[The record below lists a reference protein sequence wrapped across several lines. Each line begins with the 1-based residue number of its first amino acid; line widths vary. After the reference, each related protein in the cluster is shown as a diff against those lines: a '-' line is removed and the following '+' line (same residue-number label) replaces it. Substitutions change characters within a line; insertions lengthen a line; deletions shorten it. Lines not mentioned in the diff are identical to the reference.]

1 MKKGCL
7 RAKSRAFSAVI
18 PKGGFAPLRYVPA
31 GTVATPFLEAFA
43 AWPALCCAKMHGFA
57 AASFFPDFSFT
68 SLPFLTVCYKAFFG
82 DLVCAALEFLWCLKT
97 GKALSGEGY
106 GLIRA
111 GASIHVPRPHTKER
125 LPAPQR
131 RGPAA
136 PQASRSVPAAGP
148 CRSLKACCPR
158 RWRS

>member
-18 PKGGFAPLRYVPA
+18 PKGGFAPLRYVSA

-68 SLPFLTVCYKAFFG
+68 SLPFLTVCYNDVLWRFG
-82 DLVCAALEFLWCLKT
+82 SC
-97 GKALSGEGY
+97 
-106 GLIRA
+106 RA
-111 GASIHVPRPHTKER
+111 
-125 LPAPQR
+125 
-131 RGPAA
+131 
-136 PQASRSVPAAGP
+136 
-148 CRSLKACCPR
+148 
-158 RWRS
+158 